1 MNVLIAKLGATGDVV
16 RTTTLLSEFRDHV
29 TWITEAKNTPLLR
42 DLRANLRCLSW
53 EERDAAGDRRYDL
66 GINLEDTAEVA
77 RFVSKLQLKQL
88 FGAFVDSGN
97 ELKYT
102 EESRPWFDLSLIS
115 VYGREA
121 ADKLKLQNRRTYQEL
136 IFGGLGLT
144 FRGEGYLLPKPVET
158 GLSGDIAISA
168 QAGPVWP
175 MKNWAF
181 YDELKQKLEA
191 EGLTVNV
198 LPKRASLL
206 EHLNDV
212 RNHRCIVGG
221 DSLPMHFALG
231 SNKPCVT
238 LFICTSPWEIYDYGL
253 QTKIVS
259 PLLAEFFYKRGYD
272 LRATTAIGVDEVFD
286 ATICQLRRAGSDRGC
301 ANRLSSSGQR
311 TKRAAQIRNAPVS
324 LASGASMRQAD
335 SPPHHSLSSADGSLR
350 VAVFTGGFDKP
361 YALGLASS
369 LISQGVALDFIG
381 NDEVDGP
388 ELHQSPLVRFLNL
401 LGDQGRAT
409 SSFSKA
415 LRALTYYGRLVLY
428 ALTDAPKV
436 FHILWNNGLPCS
448 NIGIARKLELL
459 HRTLFL
465 LCYRL
470 FGKRIAF
477 TAHNVNVARR
487 DGNDTFVNRLTLRI
501 QYRLVD
507 HLFVHTEQMK
517 QELQSDFGVPA
528 HKISVIPFG
537 INSTVPNT
545 ALTSI
550 DARQRVGLSA
560 THKAMLFFGRI
571 APYKGLEY
579 LVDAIAVLGRTDPE
593 YRLLIVG
600 QLKNSAPYSYWEE
613 IQQRITRF
621 GLRSNVIERIGY
633 VPDEETEIY
642 FKAADVLVLPYT
654 HIFQSGV
661 LFLGYNFGLPVI
673 ASDVGSFK
681 EDIVEGGTGF
691 VCKPRDPVD
700 LAKNIETYFSSEL
713 YQQLAARRPEI
724 RDFANDRHSW
734 TKVGEITRAVYAK
747 LVARR

>member
-42 DLRANLRCLSW
+42 GLRANLRCLSW

-158 GLSGDIAISA
+158 GLSGDIAISP

-181 YDELKQKLEA
+181 YNELKQKLEA

-198 LPKRASLL
+198 LPKRDSLL

-212 RNHRCIVGG
+212 RNHRCLVAG

-238 LFICTSPWEIYDYGL
+238 LFTCTSPWEIDDYGL

-272 LRATTAIGVDEVFD
+272 SRATTAISVKEVFD

-301 ANRLSSSGQR
+301 ANRVSSSGQR
-311 TKRAAQIRNAPVS
+311 PKGAARIRNAPVS
-324 LASGASMRQAD
+324 SASGASMRQAD
-335 SPPHHSLSSADGSLR
+335 SPPHHSLTSANGSLR

-369 LISQGVALDFIG
+369 LISQGVAFDFIG
-381 NDEVDGP
+381 SNEVDGP
-388 ELHQSPLVRFLNL
+388 ELHQSPLVRFLNW
-401 LGDQGRAT
+401 LGDQRRDI
-409 SSFSKA
+409 SSFGRK
-415 LRALTYYGRLVLY
+415 LRVLTYYGRLVRY
-428 ALTDAPKV
+428 VFTDAPKV
-436 FHILWNNGLPCS
+436 FHILWNWHN
-448 NIGIARKLELL
+448 KLELL
-459 HRTLFL
+459 DRTLLL

-487 DGNDTFVNRLTLRI
+487 DGHDTFVNRLTLRI

-517 QELQSDFGVPA
+517 QELRSDFGVPA

-560 THKAMLFFGRI
+560 THKAVLFFGKI

-579 LVDAIAVLGRTDPE
+579 LVDAIAVLAQTDPE

-600 QLKNSAPYSYWEE
+600 QLKNFAAYSYWEE
-613 IQQRITRF
+613 IQQRITRL
-621 GLRSNVIERIGY
+621 GLRSNVIERIEY

-654 HIFQSGV
+654 QIFQSGV

-691 VCKPRDPVD
+691 VCKPRDSVD

-713 YQQLAARRPEI
+713 YQQLATRRREI

-734 TKVGEITRAVYAK
+734 TKVGDITRAVYAK
-747 LVARR
+747 LVVRR